1 MPKSHRVML
10 TTLTPADSQIL
21 WKWIN
26 SRQEVLLNAPYK
38 PIAVSQH
45 QAWLEKIQNSNDL
58 VIFGIRLKKTQKLI
72 GTCQL
77 HSIHYIHRSAELQI
91 RVGEPAYRGNGY
103 GTEAVELLLD
113 FAFKDL
119 NLQRVYLHVFK
130 KNESALRLYE
140 KLGFA
145 REGVLRKAAHIDGKY
160 VDVIVMGILREE
172 YARR

>member
-1 MPKSHRVML
+1 MPKLHRVML
-10 TTLTPADSQIL
+10 TTLTSADSQIL
-21 WKWIN
+21 WRWIN
-26 SRQEVLLNAPYK
+26 NRQEVLLNAPYK
-38 PIAVSQH
+38 PISVSQH
-45 QAWLEKIQNSNDL
+45 QAWLEKIHNSNDL
-58 VIFGIRLKKTQKLI
+58 VIFGIRLNKTQKLI

-91 RVGEPAYRGNGY
+91 RVGEPAYRGDGY

-130 KNESALRLYE
+130 NNESALRLYE
-140 KLGFA
+140 KLGFV